1 MRVHRARSGRTPM
14 PGVAPGVTERARVL
28 VQSAYEA
35 IASCENKMFGEM
47 YAEALRRRV
56 YENDPYLFNFM
67 KSLEQA
73 PVGIE
78 EFLDSPEFLGATDIV
93 LWPEVRKAVIEINKN
108 WWKGP
113 ASAYS
118 QALLLGATGSGKCL
132 ARGTP
137 VMRYDGSVVA
147 VEDIRVG
154 DLLMGPDSTPR
165 KVLSLS
171 RGEEEMFRVT
181 PRKGDSY
188 TVNKSHIL
196 SLKVTSMGRSRGRE
210 RCVRDSLGN
219 RYWAGDI
226 VDISVADYL
235 ASSAT
240 FRHVTK
246 GWRVGVDFL
255 QSSALELDPYYVGL
269 WLGDGTSKDISIT
282 TDDPEIVA
290 YLRGYAR
297 AKGLWMSDYTYGD
310 RCRTVSLAA
319 TMAGGYNP
327 VRAAMQRVGLS
338 LGQKFIPKSFLTAS
352 REDRL
357 LLLAGLVDS
366 DGHLSCGG
374 YEITTKHLRL
384 RDDILF
390 LARSLG
396 FAAYSS
402 ESYKTSQNGNGG
414 YYHRIFISGDIS
426 TVPVILDRKRAS
438 ARKQRKDVLSVG
450 LSVESVG
457 VGEYFGFT
465 IDGDRRFLLGD
476 FTVTHNTEIAKTTT
490 LYQLYL
496 LSCVSTPQALY
507 GLPQSTSIVF
517 AIMAAKPHVTKKVI
531 YMPLR
536 KAVETIPYFQKHLRP
551 DRLVESEMI
560 FPSKNIRVTPGG
572 SDADTILGE
581 AIIGGIIDEVNF
593 MNVVL
598 KSKRAEVSTGRAGV
612 YDQAQSIHSAMTRR
626 KKGRFVY
633 RGPQIGVICVS
644 SSTRYKGDFTDK
656 LKLRAIRDK
665 DQTIYIYDKK
675 QYEVRPQDGYC
686 GEKFKVLVGNEVL
699 NDTRI
704 LKPDE
709 KVAEGALVLEIPIE
723 YLPDFRTDIFGALRD
738 VCGISTSSISPFYR
752 RPFKIQEA
760 IDRGREAGLESFL
773 EKDNVVLGVDDMPR
787 VKMGHYCQNPSR
799 PRYVH
804 IDLSVTGDS
813 AGIGMARYDGMVD
826 VERANGIVEK
836 LPKVTIELA
845 CSIKPDPNNEIQ
857 FAEIRAWIKRLKD
870 VYGYPIKAVTYDGI
884 FSTESI
890 QAWRRM
896 GMKTGH
902 LSVDRTS
909 IPCKQFRDALYDG
922 RVDMYEQEVL
932 QREMELLEY
941 NEVTDKVDH
950 LPSESKDVH
959 DGVVGAYTSLLQRR
973 ASWQSVAMDDQSD
986 EDNKRAE
993 LGDRFDGGDR
1003 R

>member
-118 QALLLGATGSGKCL
+118 QALLLGATGSGK
-132 ARGTP
+132 
-137 VMRYDGSVVA
+137 
-147 VEDIRVG
+147 
-154 DLLMGPDSTPR
+154 
-165 KVLSLS
+165 
-171 RGEEEMFRVT
+171 
-181 PRKGDSY
+181 
-188 TVNKSHIL
+188 
-196 SLKVTSMGRSRGRE
+196 
-210 RCVRDSLGN
+210 
-219 RYWAGDI
+219 
-226 VDISVADYL
+226 
-235 ASSAT
+235 
-240 FRHVTK
+240 
-246 GWRVGVDFL
+246 
-255 QSSALELDPYYVGL
+255 
-269 WLGDGTSKDISIT
+269 
-282 TDDPEIVA
+282 
-290 YLRGYAR
+290 
-297 AKGLWMSDYTYGD
+297 
-310 RCRTVSLAA
+310 
-319 TMAGGYNP
+319 
-327 VRAAMQRVGLS
+327 
-338 LGQKFIPKSFLTAS
+338 
-352 REDRL
+352 
-357 LLLAGLVDS
+357 
-366 DGHLSCGG
+366 
-374 YEITTKHLRL
+374 
-384 RDDILF
+384 
-390 LARSLG
+390 
-396 FAAYSS
+396 
-402 ESYKTSQNGNGG
+402 
-414 YYHRIFISGDIS
+414 
-426 TVPVILDRKRAS
+426 
-438 ARKQRKDVLSVG
+438 
-450 LSVESVG
+450 
-457 VGEYFGFT
+457 
-465 IDGDRRFLLGD
+465 
-476 FTVTHNTEIAKTTT
+476 TEIAKTTT

-656 LKLRAIRDK
+656 LKLQAIRDK

-950 LPSESKDVH
+950 LPSECFVGNTEVRMA
-959 DGVVGAYTSLLQRR
+959 DGSTAR
-973 ASWQSVAMDDQSD
+973 MDDLAAGTVTGRVRTWGVNGPTYGDIVSPRLTKMTTD
-986 EDNKRAE
+986 LVDVELDTGVIVRCTPEHPWLLTDGTYKAAKDLTPEDD
-993 LGDRFDGGDR
+993 LQC
-1003 R
+1003 

>member
-1 MRVHRARSGRTPM
+1 MRVQRTRTGRTPM

-28 VQSAYEA
+28 VQSAQEA

-56 YENDPYLFNFM
+56 YEDDPYLFNFM

-78 EFLDSPEFLGATDIV
+78 EFLDSPEFLGATDII
-93 LWPEVRKAVIEINKN
+93 LWPEVRKAVVEINKD

-113 ASAYS
+113 AHAYS
-118 QALLLGATGSGKCL
+118 QALLLGATGTGKTET
-132 ARGTP
+132 A
-137 VMRYDGSVVA
+137 
-147 VEDIRVG
+147 
-154 DLLMGPDSTPR
+154 
-165 KVLSLS
+165 KV
-171 RGEEEMFRVT
+171 
-181 PRKGDSY
+181 
-188 TVNKSHIL
+188 
-196 SLKVTSMGRSRGRE
+196 
-210 RCVRDSLGN
+210 
-219 RYWAGDI
+219 
-226 VDISVADYL
+226 
-235 ASSAT
+235 
-240 FRHVTK
+240 
-246 GWRVGVDFL
+246 
-255 QSSALELDPYYVGL
+255 
-269 WLGDGTSKDISIT
+269 
-282 TDDPEIVA
+282 
-290 YLRGYAR
+290 
-297 AKGLWMSDYTYGD
+297 
-310 RCRTVSLAA
+310 
-319 TMAGGYNP
+319 
-327 VRAAMQRVGLS
+327 
-338 LGQKFIPKSFLTAS
+338 
-352 REDRL
+352 
-357 LLLAGLVDS
+357 
-366 DGHLSCGG
+366 
-374 YEITTKHLRL
+374 
-384 RDDILF
+384 
-390 LARSLG
+390 
-396 FAAYSS
+396 
-402 ESYKTSQNGNGG
+402 
-414 YYHRIFISGDIS
+414 
-426 TVPVILDRKRAS
+426 
-438 ARKQRKDVLSVG
+438 
-450 LSVESVG
+450 
-457 VGEYFGFT
+457 
-465 IDGDRRFLLGD
+465 
-476 FTVTHNTEIAKTTT
+476 TT
-490 LYQLYL
+490 LYHLYL
-496 LSCVSTPQALY
+496 LSCVSSPQALY

-531 YMPLR
+531 YLPLR

-560 FPSKNIRVTPGG
+560 FPSKNIRISPGG

-581 AIIGGIIDEVNF
+581 AIIGGVIDEVNF

-598 KSKRAEVSTGRAGV
+598 KSKKAEVTTGRAGV

-626 KKGRFVY
+626 KKGRFVF

-656 LKLRAIRDK
+656 LKIRAIRDQ
-665 DQTIYIYDKK
+665 DPTIYIYDKK

-723 YLPDFRTDIFGALRD
+723 YLPDFRTDLFGALRD

-760 IDRGREAGLESFL
+760 VDRGVEVGLESFL

-787 VKMGHYCQNPSR
+787 VKAGHYCQNPSR

-804 IDLSVTGDS
+804 IDLSMTGDNC
-813 AGIGMARYDGMVD
+813 GLGMARYDGMVD

-857 FAEIRAWIKRLKD
+857 FAEIRAWVKRLKD

-909 IPCKQFRDALYDG
+909 VPCKQFRDALYDG
-922 RVDMYEQEVL
+922 RIDMYEQEVL

-959 DGVVGAYTSLLQRR
+959 DAVVGAYTSLLQRR
-973 ASWQSVAMDDQSD
+973 ASWQSAAMDDQSD

>member
-56 YENDPYLFNFM
+56 YEDDPYLFNFM

-78 EFLDSPEFLGATDIV
+78 EFLDSPEFLGATDII
-93 LWPEVRKAVIEINKN
+93 LWPEVRKAVVEINKD

-113 ASAYS
+113 AHAYS
-118 QALLLGATGSGKCL
+118 QALLLGATGTGKTET
-132 ARGTP
+132 A
-137 VMRYDGSVVA
+137 
-147 VEDIRVG
+147 
-154 DLLMGPDSTPR
+154 
-165 KVLSLS
+165 KV
-171 RGEEEMFRVT
+171 
-181 PRKGDSY
+181 
-188 TVNKSHIL
+188 
-196 SLKVTSMGRSRGRE
+196 
-210 RCVRDSLGN
+210 
-219 RYWAGDI
+219 
-226 VDISVADYL
+226 
-235 ASSAT
+235 
-240 FRHVTK
+240 
-246 GWRVGVDFL
+246 
-255 QSSALELDPYYVGL
+255 
-269 WLGDGTSKDISIT
+269 
-282 TDDPEIVA
+282 
-290 YLRGYAR
+290 
-297 AKGLWMSDYTYGD
+297 
-310 RCRTVSLAA
+310 
-319 TMAGGYNP
+319 
-327 VRAAMQRVGLS
+327 
-338 LGQKFIPKSFLTAS
+338 
-352 REDRL
+352 
-357 LLLAGLVDS
+357 
-366 DGHLSCGG
+366 
-374 YEITTKHLRL
+374 
-384 RDDILF
+384 
-390 LARSLG
+390 
-396 FAAYSS
+396 
-402 ESYKTSQNGNGG
+402 
-414 YYHRIFISGDIS
+414 
-426 TVPVILDRKRAS
+426 
-438 ARKQRKDVLSVG
+438 
-450 LSVESVG
+450 
-457 VGEYFGFT
+457 
-465 IDGDRRFLLGD
+465 
-476 FTVTHNTEIAKTTT
+476 TT
-490 LYQLYL
+490 LYHLYL
-496 LSCVSTPQALY
+496 LSCVSSPQALY

-531 YMPLR
+531 YLPLR

-560 FPSKNIRVTPGG
+560 FPSKNIRISPGG

-581 AIIGGIIDEVNF
+581 AIIGGVIDEVNF

-598 KSKRAEVSTGRAGV
+598 KSKKAEVTTGRAGV

-626 KKGRFVY
+626 KKGRFVF

-656 LKLRAIRDK
+656 MKIRAIRDQ
-665 DQTIYIYDKK
+665 DPTIYIYDKK

-723 YLPDFRTDIFGALRD
+723 YLPDFRTDLFGALRD

-760 IDRGREAGLESFL
+760 VDRGVEVGLESFL

-787 VKMGHYCQNPSR
+787 VKAGHYCQNPSR

-804 IDLSVTGDS
+804 IDLSMTGDNC
-813 AGIGMARYDGMVD
+813 GLGMARYDGMVD

-857 FAEIRAWIKRLKD
+857 FAEIRAWVKRLKD

-909 IPCKQFRDALYDG
+909 VPCKQFRDALYDG
-922 RVDMYEQEVL
+922 RVDMFAQEVL

-959 DGVVGAYTSLLQRR
+959 DAVVGAYTSLLQRR
-973 ASWQSVAMDDQSD
+973 ASWQSAAMDDQAE
-986 EDNKRAE
+986 EDSKRADMGE
-993 LGDRFDGGDR
+993 RYEGGDR